1 MILNT
6 QANEQHTPV
15 LLERVLEVL
24 DPQPGESYL
33 DLTTGYGG
41 HARAIIDTTNAADKA
56 TLVDRDQQAL
66 DSVSDLQ
73 DLGAT
78 PIHSDFA
85 NAAETLAETGQT
97 FDMILA
103 DLGVSSPHL
112 DDAER
117 GFSFM
122 REGPLD
128 MRMDRTNERSAATL
142 VNELTQDEL
151 ANIIRRYGEDR
162 KAGQIAKAIV
172 ANRPIT
178 TTTEL
183 ANVIEDTIPR
193 RGKTHPATRTFQA
206 IRLAVNNELEQV
218 QQLLETVEDLL
229 APGGR
234 LAIISFH
241 SLEDRFVKTFFNE
254 RCKSGYESTMELITR
269 RPVLGTEEAN
279 LNPRSRSAVLRAA
292 VKK

>member
-1 MILNT
+1 MNT
-6 QANEQHTPV
+6 QPQPQHIPV

-24 DPQPGESYL
+24 KPRPGESYL

-41 HARAIIDTTNAADKA
+41 HARAIIEKTGAAEKA
-56 TLVDRDQQAL
+56 VLVDRDQSAL

-73 DLGAT
+73 NLGAT

-85 NAAETLAETGQT
+85 KATKRLGEKGQK

-128 MRMDRTNERSAATL
+128 MRMDQMQEQTAATL
-142 VNELTQDEL
+142 VNQLSEEELVEV
-151 ANIIRRYGEDR
+151 IRRYGEEPMAR
-162 KAGQIAKAIV
+162 KIAQAIV
-172 ANRPIT
+172 AGRPFT

-183 ANVIEDTIPR
+183 AGAIEDKIPR
-193 RGKTHPATRTFQA
+193 RGKTNPATRTFQA
-206 IRLAVNNELEQV
+206 IRMAVNNELGQV
-218 QQLLETVEDLL
+218 EEMLNGIEHLLS
-229 APGGR
+229 PGSR

-241 SLEDRFVKTFFNE
+241 SLEDRVVKTFFNE
-254 RCKSGYESTMELITR
+254 RCKSGYESTMDLITR
-269 RPVLGTEEAN
+269 RPILGSEEAN
-279 LNPRSRSAVLRAA
+279 LYPRSRSAVLRAA